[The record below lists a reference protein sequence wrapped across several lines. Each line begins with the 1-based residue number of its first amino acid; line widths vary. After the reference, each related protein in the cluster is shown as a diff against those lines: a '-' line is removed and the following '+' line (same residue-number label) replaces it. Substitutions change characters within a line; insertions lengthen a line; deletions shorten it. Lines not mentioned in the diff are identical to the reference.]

1 MHKNLRSW
9 LLAGLILTAASC
21 KNDDV
26 VTPPPGKYDNGFYIV
41 SEGNFGVAPGDIN
54 YYDYDKDSI
63 YKYVYS
69 AENPGKKLGTSST
82 TMQFG
87 TVYNDK
93 LYLVGKYD
101 GPLVAVDAATL
112 KETGRVDSLP
122 GHDGRA
128 FLGVDI
134 NKGLLSTAAGLYR
147 LTLTPLTLGTKVS
160 SVDGEVKDM
169 FMSWN
174 YIFVIS
180 AKDGILALDAFD
192 YHLVKKLGTAVS
204 GFVLTKDDRDW
215 VWAASATQLKRIN
228 VATLAVDS
236 ITTGFPVH
244 FNEWTYTNSSMV
256 ASTKENAIFII
267 SGNNKVYR
275 YTGDAA
281 SLSTPFITL
290 PAGQYFYGKGI
301 AYDRKR
307 NYLILNSN
315 TNIYGADAKNTIY
328 MYNATTGALQHS
340 KTYEG
345 FYFPGMVVFR

>member
-9 LLAGLILTAASC
+9 LLAGLVLAAASC
-21 KNDDV
+21 KNDDAV
-26 VTPPPGKYDNGFYIV
+26 APPPGKYDNGFYIV
-41 SEGNFGVAPGDIN
+41 SEGNFGAAAGDIN
-54 YYDYDKDSI
+54 YYDYDKDSV

-93 LYLVGKYD
+93 LYLVGKND
-101 GPLVAVDAATL
+101 GPFVAVDAATL

-128 FLGVDI
+128 FVGVDDSR
-134 NKGLLSTAAGLYR
+134 GLLSTAVGLYPV
-147 LTLTPLTLGTKVS
+147 TLGSLTLGTKIS

-169 FMSWN
+169 IKSGN

-180 AKDGILALDAFD
+180 AKDGILALNAND
-192 YHLVKKLGTAVS
+192 YSLAKKLGTAVS
-204 GFVLTKDDRDW
+204 GFVQSKDGT
-215 VWAASATQLKRIN
+215 VWAASATQLKKIN
-228 VATLAVDS
+228 AATLAVDS
-236 ITTGFPVH
+236 IATGFPVY

-256 ASTKENAIFII
+256 ASTTENAIFII

-281 SLSTPFITL
+281 SLGTAFITL

-301 AYDRKR
+301 GYDKTR

-315 TNIYGADAKNTIY
+315 TNIYGADANNTIY
-328 MYNATTGALQHS
+328 IYNATTGALQHS

-345 FYFPGMVVFR
+345 FYFPGMAVFR